1 MKVNAITIRA
11 GNVIEQDGK
20 LWVVLK
26 SEIFQPG
33 KGASVVQVEM
43 RDVRA
48 GTKTNVRYRTQET
61 VEKAELYDTD
71 YQFLFAEGDTLT
83 FMDQET
89 FEQLPVPR
97 EIVGD
102 PAVYLQEGMICQI
115 STHEGSPLSV
125 KLPDSVIV
133 TVAEA
138 DPVVKGQT
146 AASSYKPAVLDNG
159 ARVLV
164 PPHIE
169 VGTKIVVKTAD
180 GSYVE
185 RAKG

>member
-97 EIVGD
+97 DIVGD